1 MVLSSVNTIIN
12 RYNKAKNLEINK
24 EADRRRDY
32 KSKVEE
38 DEKNYKAI
46 SDLFVE
52 ILICYYS
59 YDDFY
64 KYKQRVKRI
73 FEHFQQ
79 IFSNYIKEILNN
91 EFSEPKMLLEA
102 IKSKSDETRRD
113 TTTDR

>member
-1 MVLSSVNTIIN
+1 MTNNFDAVLSSVGTVIN
-12 RYNKAKNLEINK
+12 RYNKAKNIEINR

-32 KSKVEE
+32 KAKVEE

-52 ILICYYS
+52 ILICYYA
-59 YDDFY
+59 YDEFY
-64 KYKQRVKRI
+64 KYKQKIKQI
-73 FEHFQQ
+73 FEHFQL

-102 IKSKSDETRRD
+102 IKSKT
-113 TTTDR
+113 